1 MTSEEISTDEAIER
15 FREYRRSGSRE
26 LRNELIQHHEGFAE
40 YLARRLAHRGE
51 PIDDLRQV
59 ALVGLLKAVE
69 RFDPERG
76 FSFTTFAAPTI
87 IGELKRHFRDRTW
100 SVRVPRRLQE
110 LSLRIEQ
117 CRTELGQELG
127 RAPTP
132 AEIADRA
139 EVTEEEV
146 LEGMEAASLYRIGSL
161 DAPVRGGDEA
171 TLEADRVGGE
181 DDELVGAEDRL
192 LVRELIAR
200 LPVRERRIVYLRYFE
215 GLTQTEIADRVGIS
229 QMHVSRLLTRSLE
242 ALGAEVDA
250 VSSGGS
256 DP

>member
-1 MTSEEISTDEAIER
+1 MSFDGLPADETRER
-15 FREYRRSGSRE
+15 FRAYRRSGSRV
-26 LRNELIQHHEGFAE
+26 LRNELIREHEGFAD

-132 AEIADRA
+132 AEIAARA
-139 EVTEEEV
+139 EVTEDEV
-146 LEGMEAASLYRIGSL
+146 LEGMEAATLYRVNSL
-161 DAPVRGGDEA
+161 DAPVRGGDDA
-171 TLEADRVGGE
+171 TLEADRVGDD
-181 DDELVGAEDRL
+181 DDELAGAEDRL
-192 LVRELIAR
+192 LVRELITR

-215 GLTQTEIADRVGIS
+215 GLTQTEIAERVGIS
-229 QMHVSRLLTRSLE
+229 QMHVSRLLARSLE

-250 VSSGGS
+250 VSSKGS
-256 DP
+256 EP

>member
-1 MTSEEISTDEAIER
+1 
-15 FREYRRSGSRE
+15 
-26 LRNELIQHHEGFAE
+26 
-40 YLARRLAHRGE
+40 
-51 PIDDLRQV
+51 
-59 ALVGLLKAVE
+59 
-69 RFDPERG
+69 
-76 FSFTTFAAPTI
+76 
-87 IGELKRHFRDRTW
+87 
-100 SVRVPRRLQE
+100 VRVPRRLQE